1 MDDTRIP
8 PHDDHDDS
16 EALEAHY
23 SGLERLPDH
32 APTEERPHGCYR
44 GVIFVGH
51 MVEDEAGGEVE
62 VFEAFPC
69 RRCADAERAAGGI
82 ANDGRRL

>member
-1 MDDTRIP
+1 MNNFTARE
-8 PHDDHDDS
+8 PHDDSD
-16 EALEAHY
+16 ALDAHY
-23 SGLERLPDH
+23 AGLERLADH

-51 MVEDEAGGEVE
+51 MVADEAGEEVE

-69 RRCADAERAAGGI
+69 KRCAG
-82 ANDGRRL
+82 LV

>member
-8 PHDDHDDS
+8 PHDDSDDS
-16 EALEAHY
+16 
-23 SGLERLPDH
+23 
-32 APTEERPHGCYR
+32 EERPHGCYR

-69 RRCADAERAAGGI
+69 RRCAEEEEI
-82 ANDGRRL
+82 

>member
-1 MDDTRIP
+1 MDSTSVH
-8 PHDDHDDS
+8 PHDHDD
-16 EALEAHY
+16 ALDVHY

-32 APTEERPHGCYR
+32 AERPHGCYR

-69 RRCADAERAAGGI
+69 RRCADEEEM
-82 ANDGRRL
+82 

>member
-8 PHDDHDDS
+8 PHDDSDDS
-16 EALEAHY
+16 
-23 SGLERLPDH
+23 
-32 APTEERPHGCYR
+32 EERPHGCYR

-69 RRCADAERAAGGI
+69 RRCAEEEEM
-82 ANDGRRL
+82 